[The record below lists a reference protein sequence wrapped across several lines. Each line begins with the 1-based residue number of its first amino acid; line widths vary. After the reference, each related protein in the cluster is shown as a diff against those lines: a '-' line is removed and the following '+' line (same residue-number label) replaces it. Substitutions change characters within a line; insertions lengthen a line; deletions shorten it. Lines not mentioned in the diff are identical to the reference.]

1 MKASKLRDIT
11 TEEIDREVENMREQ
25 IFRLRFQAGS
35 GETEN
40 PVRIRLV
47 RRDLARALT
56 IRHQKNRA
64 AQAAGEKS

>member
-1 MKASKLRDIT
+1 MKASKLRDMTI
-11 TEEIDREVENMREQ
+11 EEVDREVENLREQ

-40 PVRIRLV
+40 PVKIRMV

-56 IRHQKNRA
+56 IRHQKDTV
-64 AQAAGEKS
+64 AQAAGGNS

>member
-1 MKASKLRDIT
+1 MKVSKLRDMTI
-11 TEEIDREVENMREQ
+11 EEVDREVENLREQ

-40 PVRIRLV
+40 PVKIRMV

-56 IRHQKNRA
+56 IRHQKDTV
-64 AQAAGEKS
+64 AQAAGGNS